1 MAPRAR
7 KTRGTP
13 RQPRPRTAPAAAVPR
28 GRATEPAP
36 PAVLARLREALQALE
51 RALRTLDE
59 RD

>member
-13 RQPRPRTAPAAAVPR
+13 RQPRPRTRLATAVPR
-28 GRATEPAP
+28 RPAAEPLP

-51 RALRTLDE
+51 CALRKLDE